1 MLLKDILRGQLRKLN
16 RYAYAGAENEFSGGN
31 IERAIEDLDEPLIDG
46 LARTSE
52 KIYDALLLGRSY
64 PETVGEGKML
74 NFNLKYIDWEN
85 PQNNVFHVTEE
96 FAVDSQD
103 SQDRQHKAIPDIVL
117 FINGVPFAVI
127 ECKAPQIPVEQAVEQ
142 MIRNQQADYIPQLFK
157 FAQIILTTNKNTVK
171 YATTGTQKR
180 FWNVWKEQ
188 DTQWLQE
195 RLTTLVEDRTPTEQD
210 RSLIALFSRER
221 VLELIRYFILFD
233 GNVKK
238 ICRYQQY
245 FAIQEIMKTI
255 ALRDGKGNRQSGVVW
270 HTQGSG
276 KSLTMVMLAKY
287 ILMELAPLS
296 PACGHRNRPQ
306 RVGRAD
312 RCHILQ
318 YKTEPRPCQQR
329 KAPREVGWQ
338 R

>member
-1 MLLKDILRGQLRKLN
+1 
-16 RYAYAGAENEFSGGN
+16 
-31 IERAIEDLDEPLIDG
+31 
-46 LARTSE
+46 
-52 KIYDALLLGRSY
+52 
-64 PETVGEGKML
+64 ML

-96 FAVDSQD
+96 FAVD

-255 ALRDGKGNRQSGVVW
+255 ALRDGKGNHQSGVVW

>member
-1 MLLKDILRGQLRKLN
+1 MN

-31 IERAIEDLDEPLIDG
+31 TERAIEDLDEPLIDE
-46 LARTSE
+46 LVRTSE

-103 SQDRQHKAIPDIVL
+103 RQHKAIPDIVL

-127 ECKAPQIPVEQAVEQ
+127 ECKAPQIPVEQAVER

-157 FAQIILTTNKNTVK
+157 FAQIVLATNKNTVK
-171 YATTGTQKR
+171 YATVGTQKR

-188 DTQWLQE
+188 DTQWMQE
-195 RLTTLVEDRTPTEQD
+195 RLTALVEDRTPTEQD
-210 RSLIALFSRER
+210 RNLIALFSRER

-245 FAIQEIMKTI
+245 FAIQEIMAMCSFLRAKTSL
-255 ALRDGKGNRQSGVVW
+255 AR
-270 HTQGSG
+270 
-276 KSLTMVMLAKY
+276 KSMNLFAVRLP
-287 ILMELAPLS
+287 IS
-296 PACGHRNRPQ
+296 
-306 RVGRAD
+306 
-312 RCHILQ
+312 
-318 YKTEPRPCQQR
+318 
-329 KAPREVGWQ
+329 
-338 R
+338 